1 MTTAGVSRPLLT
13 KIRHNILGLYKMCA
27 TIVAYLSGKLSAGR
41 VLSMVVAVRALMSG
55 AHNQLIAVRLNSD
68 LIGQVLA
75 QVK

>member
-1 MTTAGVSRPLLT
+1 
-13 KIRHNILGLYKMCA
+13 MCA